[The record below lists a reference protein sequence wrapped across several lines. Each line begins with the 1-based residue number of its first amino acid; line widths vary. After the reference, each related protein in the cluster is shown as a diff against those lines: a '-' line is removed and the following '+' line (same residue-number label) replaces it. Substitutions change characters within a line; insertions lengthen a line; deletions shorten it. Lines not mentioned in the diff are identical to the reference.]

1 MAIIG
6 HAIMGD
12 IAYEPNV
19 VKKSSESVN
28 NKEST
33 DRSTSDRM
41 CLHAHKLSLPLDDS
55 GKRESFIAPD
65 PFTKLS

>member
-12 IAYEPNV
+12 IAYEPKS
-19 VKKSSESVN
+19 VKKNSGSVYN
-28 NKEST
+28 EAT
-33 DRSTSDRM
+33 MERITSDRM

-55 GKRESFIAPD
+55 GKRETFIAPD
-65 PFTKLS
+65 PFTKLN